1 MAAIN
6 LRRFDCTAPG
16 RGPWKVIP
24 DLKNRA
30 VIVRHSKSRFA
41 HKVYYGTRT
50 QRTEEDAQIQATAIC
65 ALLNALKS
73 KRP

>member
-1 MAAIN
+1 MAPVN
-6 LRRFDCTAPG
+6 LRRFDCTDPG

-24 DLKNRA
+24 DLRNRA
-30 VIVRHSKSRFA
+30 MLAKHSKSGFA

-50 QRTEEDAQIQATAIC
+50 KRTEEDAQIQATALC
-65 ALLNALKS
+65 ALLNALKA